1 MVAKISWYLRLIAC
15 SLCRTSPCSDTLLP
29 TPGPSGARRFVVHL
43 VVGCQSRGGLWQRR
57 VAVIVRVA
65 WGTSDEYRLLRGD
78 QVKVPIAW
86 VHADR
91 PHVSG
96 AHGLIFLMV
105 SGGF

>member
-1 MVAKISWYLRLIAC
+1 L
-15 SLCRTSPCSDTLLP
+15 
-29 TPGPSGARRFVVHL
+29 
-43 VVGCQSRGGLWQRR
+43 
-57 VAVIVRVA
+57 AVIVRVA
-65 WGTSDEYRLLRGD
+65 WETSDEYRLLRGD